1 VQDVNGDGTPDLLV
15 SSPQSDNVF
24 QIDGVGR
31 GLFDDQSPVVFNT
44 GPGSAPVQAL
54 VGQFDG
60 NPGLDL
66 ITLDSGSN
74 SLTLFSGFGPGP
86 PGAHATGL
94 AGSGGERPV
103 AALAGDFNR
112 DGLSDPIVAN
122 NDDGHVALLLGTEE
136 GPALARVF
144 SAEGLAHPT
153 DLALSGDGTEL
164 YVSGEGEEA
173 VARFTLDFGTAVP
186 VPVAQGGGGGEPGSV
201 SAGRGA
207 GSPAGGRAAVAG
219 VLRSDGGDL
228 PDGGPRRGHAGRRQR
243 RGRRARSRL
252 QRHNPG
258 GPGRGRPG
266 LAGAGR
272 GRRSRAG
279 GRGGEP

>member
-94 AGSGGERPV
+94 AGSGGER
-103 AALAGDFNR
+103 AGAGLAGDFNR
-112 DGLSDPIVAN
+112 DGLSDLIVAN
-122 NDDGHVALLLGTEE
+122 NDDGHVALLLGTED

-144 SAEGLAHPT
+144 TSPDLAHPT

-186 VPVAQGGGGGEPGSV
+186 VLGAQGRGGLGGGEPGQ
-201 SAGRGA
+201 RL
-207 GSPAGGRAAVAG
+207 AG
-219 VLRSDGGDL
+219 VLPLSESAPATVANFLTLARAETTSPGGDRGGGSDGGGGGGAR
-228 PDGGPRRGHAGRRQR
+228 PPRGPRRGGGAAAAAG
-243 RGRRARSRL
+243 
-252 QRHNPG
+252 
-258 GPGRGRPG
+258 
-266 LAGAGR
+266 GAG
-272 GRRSRAG
+272 
-279 GRGGEP
+279 